1 MAVLRTLSRFK
12 SWVRIPYIPPIMS
25 CFPRREGRLTMSQD
39 YVLAHDSNFD
49 VSSVN
54 TSHDVEGVL
63 DTESTSEFDR
73 RMNVYTSK
81 SSNRRSLRIPYLLR
95 RNEVPAA
102 LPKLH
107 DSR

>member
-1 MAVLRTLSRFK
+1 
-12 SWVRIPYIPPIMS
+12 
-25 CFPRREGRLTMSQD
+25 MSQD

-81 SSNRRSLRIPYLLR
+81 SSNRRSLHIPYLLR